1 MNDNTDDIER
11 YGHNRNA
18 MEAHRFWSA
27 GQPTPLPKLGLER
40 LLQELIGRSHEII
53 DTEKQLHRLL
63 DAVVAVASDLS
74 LPDTLRRITELA
86 ADLAE
91 AKYAALGLLG
101 PDGVDLI
108 DFITVGI
115 PTHERLRIGEPPRGK
130 GILGVLIDLPVPLRL
145 DNLADH
151 PASTGFPPNHP
162 PMGSFLGVP
171 LRVRGEVF
179 GNLYLTEKRGG
190 GAFTERDEQ
199 LIVALAAAAGIAIE
213 NSRLFDVTRRREA
226 WLTAA
231 GDVTK
236 SLLAGAETEETMRLV
251 VERASTVAGGG
262 ASFLLLNDSDG
273 GLSVRAA
280 YGENTG
286 DTLGTSYH
294 LSESRL
300 SQARAFLTEGFVTG
314 TGISDCYSG
323 PAVLVPLVVGDSVIG
338 VLSVARGP
346 GDEPYSEAD
355 MHMVESFA
363 GQAALAVQFSRQA
376 SDRQRLAVLEDR
388 DRIARDLH
396 DLVIQRIFAVGLGL
410 QSISMN
416 IGNQAQA
423 GKLSGLI
430 DDLDTTIHAIR
441 TSIFSLQQP
450 DDEPTSLRSEA
461 LGVVSESTGALGFEP
476 VLTFRG
482 PVDTLV
488 PASVYNDLLAV
499 LREALSNAAR
509 HARATHVEVRL
520 GVGDGQVTLEVE
532 DNGSGISA
540 DAKIGTGTTTMRTR
554 AERHEG
560 TCTLKPRTGGA
571 SGTVM
576 AWQVPIDEG

>member
-1 MNDNTDDIER
+1 MNDQSDDDIER
-11 YGHNRNA
+11 YGHNREA
-18 MEAHRFWSA
+18 IEAHRYWSA
-27 GQPTPLPKLGLER
+27 GQPPPLPELGLER
-40 LLQELIGRSHEII
+40 LLQELIGRSQEII

-63 DAVVAVASDLS
+63 DAVIAVASDLS

-101 PDGVDLI
+101 PDGRDLA

-115 PTHERLRIGEPPRGK
+115 PAHTRARIGDPPRGK
-130 GILGVLIDLPVPLRL
+130 GILGVLIELPVPLRL
-145 DNLADH
+145 DKLSDH
-151 PASTGFPPNHP
+151 PASSGFPANHP

-179 GNLYLTEKRGG
+179 GNLYLTEKRDGG
-190 GAFTERDEQ
+190 SFTERDEQ

-251 VERASTVAGGG
+251 VQRASTVAGGG
-262 ASFLLLNDSDG
+262 ASFLLLNDHDG

-280 YGENTG
+280 YGDNTEA
-286 DTLGTSYH
+286 TLGTSYH
-294 LSESRL
+294 LADTRL
-300 SQARAFLTEGFVTG
+300 SEPKAFLAEGFVTG
-314 TGISDCYSG
+314 PGISECYSG
-323 PAVLVPLVVGDSVIG
+323 PAVLVPLVVGDNVIG
-338 VLSVARGP
+338 ALTVARGP
-346 GDEPYSEAD
+346 QEEPYSEAD
-355 MHMVESFA
+355 MQMVESFA
-363 GQAALAVQFSRQA
+363 GHAALAVQFSRQA

-410 QSISMN
+410 QSIGMSIQN
-416 IGNQAQA
+416 PAQT

-430 DDLDTTIHAIR
+430 DDLDTTINAIR

-450 DDEPTSLRSEA
+450 DDEPASLRSEA
-461 LGVVSESTGALGFEP
+461 LGVVSEATTALGFEP

-488 PASVYNDLLAV
+488 PVSVHSDLLAV

-509 HARATHVEVRL
+509 HAHATAVEVRL
-520 GVGDGQVTLEVE
+520 GVDDGQVTLEIE
-532 DNGSGISA
+532 DDGSGVSA

-560 TCTLKPRTGGA
+560 TCAFRTRSSGA
-571 SGTVM
+571 SGTVVC
-576 AWQVPIDEG
+576 WQVPV

>member
-1 MNDNTDDIER
+1 MNDDSDKER
-11 YGHNRNA
+11 YGHNQA
-18 MEAHRFWSA
+18 ASEAHQYWSA
-27 GQPTPLPKLGLER
+27 GQPPPLPKLGLER
-40 LLQELIGRSHEII
+40 LLQELIGRSQEII
-53 DTEKQLHRLL
+53 DTEQQLHRLL
-63 DAVVAVASDLS
+63 DAVIAVASDLS
-74 LPDTLRRITELA
+74 LPDTLRRITQLA

-101 PDGVDLI
+101 PDGVDLV

-115 PTHERLRIGEPPRGK
+115 PGHQRAKIGDPPRGR

-145 DNLADH
+145 DNLGDH
-151 PASTGFPPNHP
+151 PASTGFPAHHP

-179 GNLYLTEKRGG
+179 GNLYLTEKRDGG
-190 GAFTERDEQ
+190 TFTERDEQ

-262 ASFLLLNDSDG
+262 ASFLLLNDADG
-273 GLSVRAA
+273 SLSIRAA
-280 YGENTG
+280 HGENTAVL
-286 DTLGTSYH
+286 LGTTYQLDQKR
-294 LSESRL
+294 LSER
-300 SQARAFLTEGFVTG
+300 QAFLTEGIVDG
-314 TGISDCYSG
+314 PGISERFGG
-323 PAVLVPLVVGDSVIG
+323 PSVLVPLVVGNVVIG
-338 VLSVARGP
+338 ALAIVRPPRA
-346 GDEPYSEAD
+346 EPYSEAD

-363 GQAALAVQFSRQA
+363 GHAALAVQFSRQA
-376 SDRQRLAVLEDR
+376 ADRQRLAVLEDR

-410 QSISMN
+410 QSIGMN
-416 IGNQAQA
+416 IDNAAQSS
-423 GKLSGLI
+423 KLSGLI

-441 TSIFSLQQP
+441 TSIFSLQQQE
-450 DDEPTSLRSEA
+450 DESTSLRSEA
-461 LGVVSESTGALGFEP
+461 LGVVTEATSALGFEP

-488 PASVYNDLLAV
+488 PAAVYADLLAV

-509 HARATHVEVRL
+509 HAHATHVEVRL
-520 GVGDGQVTLEVE
+520 SVDAGQVTLEVE
-532 DNGSGISA
+532 DDGSGVA
-540 DAKIGTGTTTMRTR
+540 TDAKTGTGTTTMRTR
-554 AERHEG
+554 AERHG
-560 TCTLKPRTGGA
+560 GSCGLSARDDGA
-571 SGTVM
+571 SGTVVV
-576 AWQVPIDEG
+576 WQVPVN

>member
-1 MNDNTDDIER
+1 MNDETHGSER
-11 YGHNRNA
+11 YGHNRAAN
-18 MEAHRFWSA
+18 EAHRYWSA
-27 GQPTPLPKLGLER
+27 GQPPALPKLGLER
-40 LLQELIGRSHEII
+40 LLQELISRSNEII
-53 DTEKQLHRLL
+53 DTEQQLHRLL

-101 PDGVDLI
+101 PDGRDLI

-115 PTHERLRIGEPPRGK
+115 PTHARQQIGDPPRGK

-151 PASTGFPPNHP
+151 PASAGFPSNHP
-162 PMGSFLGVP
+162 PMHSFLGVP

-179 GNLYLTEKRGG
+179 GNLYLTEKRDGG
-190 GAFTERDEQ
+190 TFTERDEQ

-236 SLLAGAETEETMRLV
+236 SLLAGAEIEETMRLV

-262 ASFLLLNDSDG
+262 ASFLLLNDADG

-280 YGENTG
+280 YGENTAE
-286 DTLGTSYH
+286 TLGTTYRLSDQR
-294 LSESRL
+294 LSER
-300 SQARAFLTEGFVTG
+300 RAFLAAGFVTG
-314 TGISDCYSG
+314 PGISERYSG
-323 PAVLVPLVVGDSVIG
+323 PAVMVPLVVGENVIG
-338 VLSVARGP
+338 VLSIARAQHE
-346 GDEPYSEAD
+346 EPYSEAD
-355 MHMVESFA
+355 MRMVESFA
-363 GQAALAVQFSRQA
+363 GHAALAVQFSRQA
-376 SDRQRLAVLEDR
+376 ADRQRLAVLEDR

-410 QSISMN
+410 QSIGMS
-416 IGNQAQA
+416 IDQPATA

-441 TSIFSLQQP
+441 TSIFSLQQQ
-450 DDEPTSLRSEA
+450 EEESAGLRSEA
-461 LGVVSESTGALGFEP
+461 LNVVSEATGALGFEP

-488 PASVYNDLLAV
+488 PAEVCGDLLAV

-509 HARATHVEVRL
+509 HARASHVEVRL
-520 GVGDGQVTLEVE
+520 SVDAGQVTLEIE
-532 DNGSGISA
+532 DDGTGLA
-540 DAKIGTGTTTMRTR
+540 TDAKPGTGSTTMRTR
-554 AERHEG
+554 AERHGG
-560 TCTLKPRTGGA
+560 TCAYASREDGT
-571 SGTVM
+571 SGTVVI
-576 AWQVPIDEG
+576 WQVPLN